1 MMEKSQIN
9 MDVNTIYSIG
19 WTKATKCYL
28 TVSQLTKNCPYKICQ
43 MNYQDFRYIY
53 VEFSEFCF

>member
-28 TVSQLTKNCPYKICQ
+28 
-43 MNYQDFRYIY
+43 
-53 VEFSEFCF
+53 